1 MIEYYFNFVV
11 RNHIKKG
18 KEKNPF
24 RGQARA
30 NGAAN
35 DLHVLNDAVVI
46 VQLTCQVHQSVDISM
61 VSSGIRI
68 SLQYIYGE
76 GVQAEIKK

>member
-30 NGAAN
+30 NRAAN

-46 VQLTCQVHQSVDISM
+46 VQLTCQVHQPVDISM